1 VEVFADSTLYHWVYS
16 DSNFSDNSSSC
27 LAYCFLAYPEAAAA
41 TSSRQWKCQ
50 YHLLLAH
57 CQPQYCPWKYRSES
71 SMSLNLSELMVAV
84 KLNANRNVVG
94 VLRGFDQFMNLVLD
108 NTLEVNGNDTTE
120 IGMVVIRGNSVVMIE
135 ALEAVR

>member
-1 VEVFADSTLYHWVYS
+1 
-16 DSNFSDNSSSC
+16 
-27 LAYCFLAYPEAAAA
+27 
-41 TSSRQWKCQ
+41 
-50 YHLLLAH
+50 
-57 CQPQYCPWKYRSES
+57 
-71 SMSLNLSELMVAV
+71 MSLNLSVLMVAV
-84 KLNANRNVVG
+84 KLNANRNVIG

>member
-1 VEVFADSTLYHWVYS
+1 VI
-16 DSNFSDNSSSC
+16 
-27 LAYCFLAYPEAAAA
+27 
-41 TSSRQWKCQ
+41 
-50 YHLLLAH
+50 
-57 CQPQYCPWKYRSES
+57 
-71 SMSLNLSELMVAV
+71 AV

>member
-1 VEVFADSTLYHWVYS
+1 
-16 DSNFSDNSSSC
+16 
-27 LAYCFLAYPEAAAA
+27 
-41 TSSRQWKCQ
+41 
-50 YHLLLAH
+50 
-57 CQPQYCPWKYRSES
+57 
-71 SMSLNLSELMVAV
+71 MSLNPSVLMIAV
-84 KLNANRNVVG
+84 KLNANRNVIG